1 VTAPSPHEPIP
12 LSPASPAADTRG
24 VSEDPR
30 GSIKRTA
37 GWSLVGG
44 LTIAALTAVVALLG
58 GDVDDTELRVILTS
72 IGFALSSSTAAVG
85 AAQRLRAVSG
95 LRALGTATMVLSGA
109 AFALL
114 VAGLWTN
121 MGDWG
126 SEEIWRSFGCAAL
139 LAIACSHACVVL
151 GARRA
156 SDSAVVDLLVF
167 ASLGLAA
174 FDTLGGLAPIAGLT
188 DDVDEGLAKLLAATL
203 VLLVLTSVLPPI
215 LRRLQGAPH
224 AVSTKGGAAGRPGAS
239 SPGTDARREA
249 LDFLAGEVEA
259 IANRLDELNR
269 EPASRGPEIR
279 REVERLRNLARS
291 FQA

>member
-1 VTAPSPHEPIP
+1 VTAPSPPEPIP
-12 LSPASPAADTRG
+12 LSPARSAADTSG

-30 GSIKRTA
+30 GTIRRTA

-58 GDVDDTELRVILTS
+58 GEVDDTELRVILTS
-72 IGFALSSSTAAVG
+72 IGFALLSSTAAVG
-85 AAQRLRAVSG
+85 AAQRLRASSG
-95 LRALGTATMVLSGA
+95 LRALGTATMMLSGA
-109 AFALL
+109 AF
-114 VAGLWTN
+114 
-121 MGDWG
+121 
-126 SEEIWRSFGCAAL
+126 AL

-174 FDTLGGLAPIAGLT
+174 LDTLGGLAPIAGLT
-188 DDVDEGLAKLLAATL
+188 DEVDEGWAKLLAATL

-215 LRRLQGAPH
+215 LRRLQEAPH
-224 AVSTKGGAAGRPGAS
+224 AVPGKGGATS
-239 SPGTDARREA
+239 RREA
-249 LDFLAGEVEA
+249 LDFLTGEVEA

-269 EPASRGPEIR
+269 EPGSRGPEIR